1 MNDTKPTIEDFEVE
15 NESYKETIVYGIENR
30 LANQGFPGI
39 WLTNYIG
46 YPPPSDFWLKI
57 GYKFDI
63 DEGYRSLKKYKLKP
77 LPKDFEKLK
86 SEVWKMAA
94 DNDDGVIELLERFPE
109 NDQIIIL
116 KANTLNLLGRHEEA
130 LECIDNALTTVSDK
144 SDLLKEKANALNG
157 LGRLEET
164 IKCIDLIKPDDTDSE
179 DSLWDVK
186 AGVLEDLGRYEEAFD
201 LYEKI
206 MEMEMQEY
214 QPTDYENR
222 WWGYV
227 DKLNSLRRHEKA
239 IKLCDEAGGETSLAL
254 EKKAES
260 LEQLGRYEE
269 AIKCIDGAISS
280 AIENGSY
287 YEVGDCYEKK
297 TELLNRLGRHGEALE
312 CIDEGIEK
320 VIKDQAKEDG
330 FYSWELDEVLFYH
343 LLPHKAK
350 SLKQL
355 GRYEEALECCEKGI
369 DILNLVEWGDSGGDV
384 KDFWNTKMESLQQL
398 GRYEE
403 GEKCS
408 DKADPIPFYKKR
420 NPRQKTLFWR

>member
-1 MNDTKPTIEDFEVE
+1 MITI
-15 NESYKETIVYGIENR
+15 
-30 LANQGFPGI
+30 
-39 WLTNYIG
+39 
-46 YPPPSDFWLKI
+46 KI
-57 GYKFDI
+57 GGSVVDDLHPSVIADI
-63 DEGYRSLKKYKLKP
+63 KKIA
-77 LPKDFEKLK
+77 EQ
-86 SEVWKMAA
+86 E
-94 DNDDGVIELLERFPE
+94 GVILVHGGGKEVTKVTK
-109 NDQIIIL
+109 Q
-116 KANTLNLLGRHEEA
+116 LGKEPKFV
-130 LECIDNALTTVSDK
+130 VSPSGVK
-144 SDLLKEKANALNG
+144 S
-157 LGRLEET
+157 RY
-164 IKCIDLIKPDDTDSE
+164 TD
-179 DSLWDVK
+179 
-186 AGVLEDLGRYEEAFD
+186 
-201 LYEKI
+201 
-206 MEMEMQEY
+206 
-214 QPTDYENR
+214 
-222 WWGYV
+222 
-227 DKLNSLRRHEKA
+227 
-239 IKLCDEAGGETSLAL
+239 L

-320 VIKDQAKEDG
+320 VNSAQEKESD
-330 FYSWELDEVLFYH
+330 FQTWELDEVLFYH

-369 DILNLVEWGDSGGDV
+369 TMNSRSQFSDA
-384 KDFWNTKMESLQQL
+384 KDFWNTKMESLEQL

-403 GEKCS
+403 AEKCS